1 MIPVCVQFDIMLAAK
16 HGARKPLFSIKKG
29 GCGFIKGGWKL
40 LESVFIRQRLNK
52 NLLLLGTKDRC
63 LPLFFYLF
71 GHMSASPSLVVQK
84 MSNLVLTITET
95 V

>member
-1 MIPVCVQFDIMLAAK
+1 MLAAK
-16 HGARKPLFSIKKG
+16 HDARKTLYSIKKE

-52 NLLLLGTKDRC
+52 NLLPPGYKGRTFVLVFLSFRAHLSVSKSRGSKMC
-63 LPLFFYLF
+63 NLF
-71 GHMSASPSLVVQK
+71 
-84 MSNLVLTITET
+84 LTITET